1 MWSLVDEEVSEQ
13 GAEGAAGVRVDIET
27 PEELACRVEAR
38 LAVVEA
44 DSDGASIDHEE
55 LVVVGLDLALVLDG
69 DRVGDGVVQL
79 IIVVGDALP
88 PQLASC

>member
-13 GAEGAAGVRVDIET
+13 GAEGASGVRVDIET
-27 PEELACRVEAR
+27 PEELARRVEAR

-44 DSDGASIDHEE
+44 DSDGAWIDHEK